1 MTRFILTVTVFISMK
16 STAVIDYVD
25 VSSGR
30 GADDD
35 VDTPALPS
43 PCPSGVSNTADTD
56 PSEDLTP
63 VNTTDAPRSAE
74 APVLVSADIHAVML
88 GLWAS
93 GLRCVI
99 VYALAPTL
107 ATVGPLAVGAA
118 LVIQVAGTAVCLSGA
133 HSLWVRRYRGR
144 RAYVLIAAL
153 TCLCTLTALLAPA
166 GF

>member
-1 MTRFILTVTVFISMK
+1 MK

-56 PSEDLTP
+56 P
-63 VNTTDAPRSAE
+63 SAE

>member
-16 STAVIDYVD
+16 STASIDYVD
-25 VSSGR
+25 VSPGEVA
-30 GADDD
+30 GDD
-35 VDTPALPS
+35 VDAVAPPTTS
-43 PCPSGVSNTADTD
+43 P
-56 PSEDLTP
+56 LTQ
-63 VNTTDAPRSAE
+63 DEAAAPF
-74 APVLVSADIHAVML
+74 LVSADIHAVML

>member
-1 MTRFILTVTVFISMK
+1 MK
-16 STAVIDYVD
+16 STASIDYVD

-30 GADDD
+30 DAGDD
-35 VDTPALPS
+35 VDNVAPPTPS
-43 PCPSGVSNTADTD
+43 P
-56 PSEDLTP
+56 LTQD
-63 VNTTDAPRSAE
+63 DAAVPIM
-74 APVLVSADIHAVML
+74 VSADIHAVML

-99 VYALAPTL
+99 VYALAP
-107 ATVGPLAVGAA
+107 AIGNAGPLAVGVA

>member
-1 MTRFILTVTVFISMK
+1 
-16 STAVIDYVD
+16 
-25 VSSGR
+25 
-30 GADDD
+30 
-35 VDTPALPS
+35 
-43 PCPSGVSNTADTD
+43 
-56 PSEDLTP
+56 
-63 VNTTDAPRSAE
+63 
-74 APVLVSADIHAVML
+74 ML

-118 LVIQVAGTAVCLSGA
+118 LVIQVAGTAVCLRGA